1 MPEPPRA
8 RLLILD
14 DEQNQMQAL
23 CNTLREQGYAVSGF
37 TAAADALSALRE
49 QGFDLLLTDL
59 MMPEMNG
66 IDVWEKALKIDSR
79 LVGILMTGQ
88 GTIETAVEAMKAGA
102 LDYIL
107 KPFKLSIIL
116 PVISRALAVRQLRLD
131 NAALELRLQEHTA
144 ELEAANLELEA
155 YAHSVSHDLR
165 APLRHIQAY
174 TNMVLEDY
182 GAQLPKE
189 AIGFL
194 NTVVNSARRMGQLT
208 EDLLRL
214 SQLGRKRIAKAPV
227 KVAAL
232 VQEVL
237 AELRKDQ
244 GQRQIEIQ
252 VGELPDC
259 LGDVSLLRQ
268 VFVNLLSNAFKFT
281 RQRPKALIKI
291 HGQRKEGQAVYSVCD
306 NGVGFDMQHAQKL
319 FGAFQRMH
327 SADEFEGSGVGL
339 SLVHRVLLRH
349 GGRVWAEAET
359 NKGATFSFSLPD

>member
-1 MPEPPRA
+1 MPESARA

-14 DEQNQMQAL
+14 DEENQMMAL

-37 TAAADALSALRE
+37 TAAPDALQALRG
-49 QGFDLLLTDL
+49 QPFDLLLTDL
-59 MMPEMNG
+59 MMPDMNG
-66 IDVWEKALKIDSR
+66 IDVLDKALKIDSR

-174 TNMVLEDY
+174 TKMVLEDY
-182 GAQLPKE
+182 GARLPEE
-189 AIGFL
+189 AKGFL
-194 NTVVNSARRMGQLT
+194 NTAVASAKRMGQLT

-214 SQLGRKRIAKAPV
+214 SQLGRRRLVKAPV
-227 KVAAL
+227 NVAAL
-232 VQEVL
+232 LQDVL
-237 AELRKDQ
+237 AELRK
-244 GQRQIEIQ
+244 GQDWLQTEIQ

-259 LGDVSLLRQ
+259 VGDASLLRQ
-268 VFVNLLSNAFKFT
+268 VFINLLSNALKFT
-281 RQRPKALIKI
+281 RQSPKAIIEVK
-291 HGQRKEGQAVYSVCD
+291 GQRKEGQTVYFVRD
-306 NGVGFDMQHAQKL
+306 NGVGFDMQHAEKL
-319 FGAFQRMH
+319 FGAFQRLH

-339 SLVHRVLLRH
+339 SLVHRVVLRH
-349 GGRVWAEAET
+349 GGRVWAEGEVD
-359 NKGATFSFSLPD
+359 KGATFSFSLPD